1 MDFSTDQSPQK
12 LLDRILDF
20 EKKLSPIYN
29 VHYNLLLA
37 IYIAGVTLR
46 APTNILL

>member
-29 VHYNLLLA
+29 VHYNLLLT

-46 APTNILL
+46 VPTNILL